1 MSSSKLYFYYGTMGS
16 SKTLRL
22 LTTAYN
28 FEENGIPFMVLKPS
42 IDTRDGDNTIHSRIG
57 LERTC
62 VSITLDEDIYSAVE
76 CYNNVLMSTL
86 SKLEWIL
93 VDECQFLSEEQVNQ
107 LAKIV
112 DILNINVMCF
122 GLRTDFTSKLFPGSK
137 RLFELADTIEE
148 IKSRCSCGRK
158 TSINARFNK
167 DRNIMLDGN
176 QIMIGGDDVY
186 KPLCRKCWMEL
197 VNNVLKEKK

>member
-1 MSSSKLYFYYGTMGS
+1 MNQSKLYFYYGTMGS

-28 FEENGIPFMVLKPS
+28 FEENGIPFMVLKPKT
-42 IDTRDGDNTIHSRIG
+42 DTRDGDGIIRSRIG
-57 LERTC
+57 IERNC
-62 VSITLDEDIYSAVE
+62 VMISDNEDIYRAVE
-76 CYNNVLMSTL
+76 CYNNILLSTL

-93 VDECQFLSEEQVNQ
+93 IDECQFLTEEQVNQ

-112 DILNINVMCF
+112 DNLNINVMCF
-122 GLRTDFTSKLFPGSK
+122 GLRTDFQSKLFPGSK

-148 IKSRCSCGRK
+148 VKSRCSCGRK
-158 TSINARFNK
+158 TSINARFDSLGK
-167 DRNIMLDGN
+167 LILDGN
-176 QIMIGGDDVY
+176 QIMIGGNDLY

-197 VNNVLKEKK
+197 SKLNS